1 MTRAM
6 EELSMTCARERRRF
20 GTRSYQSPS
29 RFLREVPEELMD
41 VQASSGASR
50 RGRVRRPGSAGESRL
65 DRSYSQESH
74 DSEDGVREG
83 MRVRHSVFGR
93 GTVVAVLGQGL
104 DQKLKIKFE
113 RAGIK
118 TIMVRYAKL
127 ELA

>member
-1 MTRAM
+1 M

-29 RFLREVPEELMD
+29 RFLREVPEALID
-41 VQASSGASR
+41 VQASSGAPR
-50 RGRVRRPGSAGESRL
+50 RGRLRSPRKANESRL
-65 DRSYSQESH
+65 DRSYSQEPQ

-83 MRVRHSVFGR
+83 MSVRHPVFGV

-118 TIMVRYAKL
+118 TIMVRYANL
-127 ELA
+127 ERA